1 MEKKINSSVHQN
13 NSEILINGRWCLAC
27 SVRPPILVKDS
38 ILCYPV
44 ISIYYRYPTIIYH
57 KYELL
62 TICTRT
68 SRPLGKKTSSFSTQ
82 TFPYRTFFLKYP
94 LQHRFLSNSILFI
107 RFQVN
112 KGIFSPFSCY
122 LPPITYP
129 VSLRILRN
137 IRHFRKV
144 KSVLFLCHRSG
155 NIPGARLSSSFP
167 FA

>member
-68 SRPLGKKTSSFSTQ
+68 SRPLGKKNFIILNPNLPLSNFLSKISSSTQIPVKFYSIHTLPGQQRDLQSLFLLSAANNISSFFADSS
-82 TFPYRTFFLKYP
+82 KY
-94 LQHRFLSNSILFI
+94 QAFSKSKI
-107 RFQVN
+107 R
-112 KGIFSPFSCY
+112 I
-122 LPPITYP
+122 
-129 VSLRILRN
+129 VSL
-137 IRHFRKV
+137 
-144 KSVLFLCHRSG
+144 
-155 NIPGARLSSSFP
+155 SSQR
-167 FA
+167 